1 MPTTTA
7 SERAEPAEDA
17 AGAPRRWAVV
27 GGGMLGLTLALRLS
41 KAGQSVT
48 VFEAAPGFGGLA
60 SAWRVGDVV
69 WDRYYHVIMQTD
81 ARLRGLL
88 AELGLERD
96 IRWQVTRTNFYTGRS
111 MHPLNNV
118 FDYLRLPTLGPLDKA
133 RLAAT
138 ILYASRIADGRP
150 LEKLSAAAWLTRLS
164 GEATYRNLWQPLLRS
179 KLGSNESKASA
190 AYIWSVIRR
199 FYGARQG
206 SMQKEMFGYVP
217 GGYGRILEALI
228 QRLEAAGV
236 MLKAGTPV
244 TSVLSGVRAGALP
257 GAAGLVVKTGEG
269 TQHFDRVVNTCAA
282 PIALQ
287 ACEGLS
293 PDERARHAAIEYQG
307 IVCASLLLDRPLG
320 GAYLTY
326 ITDESIP
333 FTTVIEMTSLVDR
346 ALTGGKHLVYLPR
359 YLPADDPLLDAADDE
374 IEARFLPALMR
385 MFPDLRREEIAA
397 FKVTRTRHVL
407 ALSTLDYSDRLPPMA
422 TSLPGLSIV
431 NSAQI
436 VNASLSVNETVN
448 LANEAAA
455 MLLSQPDVA
464 GAAAR

>member
-1 MPTTTA
+1 MTA
-7 SERAEPAEDA
+7 SEPARPAPEAAEV
-17 AGAPRRWAVV
+17 PRRWAVV
-27 GGGMLGLTLALRLS
+27 GGGMLGLTLALRLNQ
-41 KAGQSVT
+41 AGQSVT
-48 VFEAAPGFGGLA
+48 VFEAAPSFGGLA

-81 ARLRGLL
+81 ARLRSLL
-88 AELGLERD
+88 TELGLERE
-96 IRWQVTRTNFYTGRS
+96 IRWKVTRTNFYTGRS

-138 ILYASRIADGRP
+138 ILYASRIEDGRP

-164 GEATYRNLWQPLLRS
+164 GDATYRNLWQPLLRS

-206 SMQKEMFGYVP
+206 GMQKEMFGYVP
-217 GGYGRILEALI
+217 GGYGRILECLI
-228 QRLEAAGV
+228 QRLKAGGV
-236 MLKAGTPV
+236 VLKAGAPV
-244 TSVLSGVRAGALP
+244 TSVVPGGLP
-257 GAAGLVVKTGEG
+257 GPAGLVVKSGEG
-269 TQHFDRVVNTCAA
+269 VQCFDRVVNTCAA
-282 PIALQ
+282 PIAMQ

-293 PDERARHAAIEYQG
+293 LDERARHAAIEYQG
-307 IVCASLLLDRPLG
+307 IVCASLLLTRPLG

-346 ALTGGKHLVYLPR
+346 ALTGGRHLIYLPR
-359 YLPADDPLLDAADDE
+359 YLPANDPLLEAADDE

-385 MFPDLRREEIAA
+385 MFPDLRRDEIAA

-455 MLLSQPDVA
+455 TLLSQPDVA